1 MLTASLLMRS
11 IDRFKY
17 HEKTVEFLRKLE
29 KVDNLRAGYYKD
41 LASKWSVEVKLKD
54 WIEDKNYE
62 SGIINLSD
70 LNLTTLYYNQYLT
83 IATHVNLSGNPELNK
98 NSCKF
103 SNVSGCEV
111 QF

>member
-1 MLTASLLMRS
+1 MRS

-29 KVDNLRAGYYKD
+29 TVDSLRAGYYKD

-62 SGIINLSD
+62 SGKINLSF
-70 LNLTTLYYNQYLT
+70 LQLTTVYYNQYLT
-83 IATHVNLSGNPELNK
+83 IANQVNLSGNPELNES
-98 NSCKF
+98 SCKF
-103 SNVSGCEV
+103 SKVSGCEV